1 MLSTR
6 HCIKLICDYDDDI
19 LLRLPDTEHD
29 LLLVFN
35 VASKIMIIV
44 RIESVSYRS
53 WKSVLF

>member
-44 RIESVSYRS
+44 CIESVSYRS
-53 WKSVLF
+53 